1 MERTNDVRTGSTYGS
16 TPRTPMSQ
24 LKRGGA
30 DNGIQQSDLLRLLED
45 LGTDSPI
52 KPMEDYGLPSSI
64 RPASLAQYDGATAR
78 SSTLSREIQLK
89 PGSSPMERRASDS
102 MIAPQSNH
110 GTADGQERETP
121 SPSYPYGRQPSRQHR
136 GPTPPSGSSL
146 SSIKSSYSG
155 MSQRSIDTY
164 GLTDSATLNSLSS
177 IAITPELTTEE
188 GVNTGSGSSRFVPS
202 AGRTF
207 NRTVSAPLQM
217 GRHES
222 TANDEYEE
230 LSLTNRKRAEQ
241 SRTAGLDSRRDRHVR
256 QPLSQDYVGLPSS
269 SESSSAQDSY
279 KTPALRRRVMD
290 ATVQGSTGG
299 KRFAMKAQR
308 PVRDATGS
316 VVSDSSPSAEEVQY
330 RETADSGSAGES
342 SSSRLM
348 SLESNHTRTSPR
360 QRIHAIPSTIPEDS
374 VEEATGN
381 EVRYSSSPR
390 FDSNAQTTVTN
401 NTVRG
406 QGHSGSS
413 SPSNTATLLQ
423 AARFISTDHRRAP
436 SPPAQPSTTVGANAP
451 NKENRDP
458 YNALQEGT
466 LELPSADSKT
476 WIQDRLTAEQ
486 SYLPTLRSRVT
497 NSVSKHTSIDVL
509 ASEDVK
515 ISLPEDRDLIN
526 ESHRASAYQQYNQP
540 PPNGELPLITPT
552 IARSMTAMEQQIPM
566 ERQQPIPPFV
576 AYNAYQQAM
585 TPMANGYSQMHMQQ
599 PPPTV
604 SQLPAGRKA
613 FTVNNK
619 EYERLGILGRGG
631 SSKVYSVLCP
641 TKPTVMALKRVA
653 LERCDQETITN
664 YMNEVALLNRL
675 RGHDRIIQLMEC
687 QVIRSGSGRPKTL
700 QMLMECGETDFS
712 SLLDEQRGKPLN
724 MNFVALYW
732 QQMLEAVQAVHEQK
746 VVHSDLKPANFVLV
760 KGRLKIIDFG
770 IAKAIA
776 NDTVNI
782 QRDVQIGTVN
792 YMSPE
797 AVHKMKGQS
806 VYKLSYPSDVWSLG
820 CILYQ
825 MIYGNPP
832 FHGIAGGAMIKMQVI
847 GSGQHV
853 IDFPERVTS
862 KITDPQEG
870 RVINTQQISIPYSAR
885 HTMRSCLSY
894 GKEDRLAIPEL
905 LAHNFLKSGQDSVPE
920 LSDDQILMTQSQMRR
935 LVDHVLR
942 ESQAGNDVG
951 TWRQEVT
958 SVSQHAVCRS
968 VTANHGLVYLLQ
980 LMFTELRSQYE
991 TAFGRRSD

>member
-1 MERTNDVRTGSTYGS
+1 MERTHDIRTGSAYSS
-16 TPRTPMSQ
+16 TPRTPISHI
-24 LKRGGA
+24 KRGGA

-64 RPASLAQYDGATAR
+64 RPSSLAQYDGAAAR
-78 SSTLSREIQLK
+78 APTFSRDGQLK

-110 GTADGQERETP
+110 GTADARERETP
-121 SPSYPYGRQPSRQHR
+121 SPSYSYARQPSRQRR

-146 SSIKSSYSG
+146 SSIKSSYSAI
-155 MSQRSIDTY
+155 SQRSVDTY

-177 IAITPELTTEE
+177 IAITPELTTED
-188 GVNTGSGSSRFVPS
+188 GGNI
-202 AGRTF
+202 
-207 NRTVSAPLQM
+207 SAPLQM

-230 LSLTNRKRAEQ
+230 LSLTNRKRVEQ
-241 SRTAGLDSRRDRHVR
+241 SRTAVLDSRRD
-256 QPLSQDYVGLPSS
+256 PLSQDYGAGPTS
-269 SESSSAQDSY
+269 SESSNAQDSY

-308 PVRDATGS
+308 PVRDASGC
-316 VVSDSSPSAEEVQY
+316 VVSDSPPSSEEVQF
-330 RETADSGSAGES
+330 RETAESRSAGES

-348 SLESNHTRTSPR
+348 SLDSSHTKTSPR

-374 VEEATGN
+374 VEEGTGT
-381 EVRYSSSPR
+381 EVGHSSLPR

-406 QGHSGSS
+406 HGHSSSS
-413 SPSNTATLLQ
+413 SPSNTATLPQ
-423 AARFISTDHRRAP
+423 AVRHVAADRRSAP
-436 SPPAQPSTTVGANAP
+436 SPPAQPASTMVPDAL

-458 YNALQEGT
+458 YNALQDG
-466 LELPSADSKT
+466 LPQLPATDSKT
-476 WIQDRLTAEQ
+476 WIQDRPTAGQ
-486 SYLPTLRSRVT
+486 SYLPSLRARVT
-497 NSVSKHTSIDVL
+497 NPTSKHLSMSEL
-509 ASEDVK
+509 ASEDVQ
-515 ISLPEDRDLIN
+515 ISLPEDRDLIS
-526 ESHRASAYQQYNQP
+526 EAHRASAYQQYNQP
-540 PPNGELPLITPT
+540 PPNSELPLITPT
-552 IARSMTAMEQQIPM
+552 IARSMDAMDHQIPV
-566 ERQQPIPPFV
+566 EQQQPIPPFV
-576 AYNAYQQAM
+576 AYNTYQQAM
-585 TPMANGYSQMHMQQ
+585 TPMANGYSQMQMQQ

-641 TKPTVMALKRVA
+641 TKRTVMALKRVA

-870 RVINTQQISIPYSAR
+870 RVVNTQQISIPYSAR

-894 GKEDRLAIPEL
+894 RKEDRLAIPEL
-905 LAHNFLKSGQDSVPE
+905 LGHNFLKSGQDSVPE

-958 SVSQHAVCRS
+958 S
-968 VTANHGLVYLLQ
+968 

-991 TAFGRRSD
+991 TAFGRRSG